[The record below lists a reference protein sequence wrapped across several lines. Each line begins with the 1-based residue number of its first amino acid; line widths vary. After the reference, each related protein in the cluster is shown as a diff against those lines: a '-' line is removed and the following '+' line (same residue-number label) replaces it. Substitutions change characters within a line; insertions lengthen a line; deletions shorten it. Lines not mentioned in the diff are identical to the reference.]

1 MVALPR
7 CRLHCSLA
15 HWASGSLSR
24 SGASWGSPPVRRCQ
38 TVHRTVRLASPP
50 LLTHW
55 RRSACSTVRNRRA
68 ASLPLASLV
77 AHWASAS
84 LPRPLD
90 AVGVGPISS
99 RWLKD
104 RPERTGD
111 RQQKKK
117 PCVRRVLSFGIRQL
131 LGVTNGMSPPVS
143 FVLEVLPCKSTVRD
157 SRPAHLRSRRSFAH
171 WASASLPRPL
181 DTVGVGPISSPCW
194 RQSPGEW
201 ETAGI
206 NKTNT
211 PYWGVRFVGIRQLPE

>member
-38 TVHRTVRLASPP
+38 TVHRTVRLAAPP
-50 LLTHW
+50 LLTH
-55 RRSACSTVRNRRA
+55 RQRSPCSTVRNRRA

-143 FVLEVLPCKSTVRD
+143 FVLEASPCKSTVRN
-157 SRPAHLRSRRSFAH
+157 RRAASLPLASLVAH
-171 WASASLPRPL
+171 WASGSLTLPQAALVFAPSPAFDCLRPGNTENYGYKQNEHPVL
-181 DTVGVGPISSPCW
+181 GCSLCW
-194 RQSPGEW
+194 YPAA
-201 ETAGI
+201 T
-206 NKTNT
+206 
-211 PYWGVRFVGIRQLPE
+211 